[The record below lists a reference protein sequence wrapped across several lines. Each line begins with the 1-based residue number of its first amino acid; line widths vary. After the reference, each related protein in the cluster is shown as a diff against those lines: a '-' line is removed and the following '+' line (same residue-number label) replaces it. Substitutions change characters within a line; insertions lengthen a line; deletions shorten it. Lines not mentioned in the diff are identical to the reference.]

1 MAVRTD
7 AGAEAGI
14 SPPEPDLTPQEMI
27 DRAVALRPL
36 LREQSAETEER
47 ACPSQEIHEACV
59 AAGFYRCYI
68 PRRYGGYE
76 FGAPTFMRVVQEL
89 SRGDVSAGWC
99 IALAAAHALQIASW
113 WPEQAQE
120 EIFGDG
126 DFRCAAVAAPIGPAV
141 RTDGNGP
148 SSRGGNG
155 PSSRHGNGPSSRL
168 TPGWELTGKV
178 GYCSGIPLSTHYMGQ
193 ALIAGDD
200 GKPTERMLLFVAPR
214 SEFTILDDWGRLM
227 GLKGSASNTITFDR
241 GRIPAHWAIEDAL
254 MVDFDVAG
262 RGTPGVELHG
272 NPMYGG
278 RAMACFT
285 LTLTAVAIGG
295 AYAAL
300 DEYEEMMH
308 SRLTP
313 LPPMVPRIGDDTF
326 HRWFGSALA
335 KLATAEAAMYNAVD
349 QHMEACRRA
358 AEDGISYS
366 YGEDMRIGCIGREGI
381 IQAWEVFQSEIFR
394 TAGSSAAVDGSRF
407 ERIYRDMSMLNSH
420 RNTVLREWAFGEL
433 AREHLGLPRR
443 GVGNVQTPR
452 VPK

>member
-1 MAVRTD
+1 MATRAD
-7 AGAEAGI
+7 ADRGAQAGI
-14 SPPEPDLTPQEMI
+14 SPPEPDLTPQQMI
-27 DRAVALRPL
+27 ERAIALRGL
-36 LREQSAETEER
+36 LREQSAETERR
-47 ACPSQEIHEACV
+47 AYPTEEIHQACV
-59 AAGFYRCYI
+59 DAGFYRLYV

-76 FGAPTFMRVVQEL
+76 FGPATFMRVVQEL
-89 SRGDVSAGWC
+89 ARGDISAGWC
-99 IALAAAHALQIASW
+99 VALAAAHALQVASW

-120 EIFGDG
+120 EIFGSG
-126 DFRCAAVAAPIGPAV
+126 EFRCAAVAAPVGPAV
-141 RTDGNGP
+141 RTDA
-148 SSRGGNG
+148 
-155 PSSRHGNGPSSRL
+155 
-168 TPGWELTGKV
+168 GWELTGRV
-178 GYCSGIPLSTHYMGQ
+178 GYCSGIPVSTHYMGQ

-227 GLKGSASNTITFDR
+227 GLKGSASNAITFDR

-254 MVDFDVAG
+254 MVDFDLAAHG
-262 RGTPGVELHG
+262 APGVELHG

-285 LTLTAVAIGG
+285 LTLTALAIGG

-300 DEYEEMMH
+300 DEYEEMLRT
-308 SRLTP
+308 RLTP
-313 LPPMVPRIGDDTF
+313 LPPMVPRIGDETF

-335 KLATAEAAMYNAVD
+335 KIATAEAAMYGAVD
-349 QHMEACRRA
+349 QHMDACRRA
-358 AEDGISYS
+358 VEDRGRAGSYS
-366 YGEDMRIGCIGREGI
+366 YGEDMRIGCIGRECI

-407 ERIYRDMSMLNSH
+407 ERIYRDLSMLNSH
-420 RNTVLREWAFGEL
+420 RNTVLRDWAFGEI

-452 VPK
+452 GAG

>member
-1 MAVRTD
+1 MATRTD
-7 AGAEAGI
+7 AAAGI
-14 SPPEPDLTPQEMI
+14 SPPEPDLTPREMI
-27 DRAVALRPL
+27 DRAVALRGL
-36 LREQSAETEER
+36 LREQSAETEQR
-47 ACPSQEIHEACV
+47 TYPSEEDPPGVCGQPASTRLYV
-59 AAGFYRCYI
+59 

-99 IALAAAHALQIASW
+99 IALAAAHALQVASW
-113 WPEQAQE
+113 WPESAQD

-126 DFRCAAVAAPIGPAV
+126 DFRCAAVAAPIGPAA
-141 RTDGNGP
+141 RSDA
-148 SSRGGNG
+148 
-155 PSSRHGNGPSSRL
+155 
-168 TPGWELTGKV
+168 GWELTGRV
-178 GYCSGIPLSTHYMGQ
+178 GYASGVPLSTHYMGQ
-193 ALIAGDD
+193 ALIAADD

-241 GRIPAHWAIEDAL
+241 GRVPAHWAIEDAL

-262 RGTPGVELHG
+262 RDTPGVALHG

-313 LPPMVPRIGDDTF
+313 LPPMVPRIGDETF

-335 KLATAEAAMYNAVD
+335 KIATAEAAMYNAVD

-358 AEDGISYS
+358 AEDGIPYT
-366 YGEDMRIGCIGREGI
+366 YGEDMRIGCI
-381 IQAWEVFQSEIFR
+381 
-394 TAGSSAAVDGSRF
+394 
-407 ERIYRDMSMLNSH
+407 
-420 RNTVLREWAFGEL
+420 
-433 AREHLGLPRR
+433 AREAIDS
-443 GVGNVQTPR
+443 GVGDLPVGDLPHRRLERRRRWITVRAHLP
-452 VPK
+452 